1 MNLQWVSGCEISLPN
16 RDLLSHLASHP
27 AGTLDPSNHHP
38 EGNSEMSDDRLMIFS
53 LALSAGLTLLALVV
67 VVVAGF
73 THWPLVLLSLVL
85 LGVAIR
91 QGAAR

>member
-1 MNLQWVSGCEISLPN
+1 
-16 RDLLSHLASHP
+16 
-27 AGTLDPSNHHP
+27 
-38 EGNSEMSDDRLMIFS
+38 MSDDRLMIFS
-53 LALSAGLTLLALVV
+53 LALSAGLILLALVV